1 MVPWGVVAPRR
12 PRRVLA
18 VDDDPAIRRMLGR
31 ALSQVYEIVVLCSDG
46 EVALE
51 EIRRVC
57 PDLVLLDL
65 SMPVLDGWRLL
76 EILEQDGCDV
86 PVLLMSGECLREWPR
101 SPLVRG
107 RFSKTDGLAALLAAC
122 QEILGGAPPS
132 SAGDGG

>member
-1 MVPWGVVAPRR
+1 MVAARR

-51 EIRRVC
+51 EIQRTP

-65 SMPVLDGWRLL
+65 TMPVLDGWRLL
-76 EILEQDGCDV
+76 EILDTEGRDI
-86 PVLLMSGECLREWPR
+86 PVLLMSAECRREWPQ

-122 QEILGGAPPS
+122 QEILGGEPPS